1 MYYYMRMVST
11 TSIILFVVF
20 AIIMVAV
27 IVFLAVFWYKMIL
40 QFKQELYA
48 SSSLK
53 NLNVPDSIYKRMAD
67 DSEVTEQYEYMRRK
81 LVG

>member
-1 MYYYMRMVST
+1 MVAG
-11 TSIILFVVF
+11 IIL
-20 AIIMVAV
+20 
-27 IVFLAVFWYKMIL
+27 LAVFWYRKIL
-40 QFKQELYA
+40 QFKQKLIA

-67 DSEVTEQYEYMRRK
+67 DSEVTEQYEYMRKK

>member
-40 QFKQELYA
+40 QFKQKLYA

>member
-1 MYYYMRMVST
+1 MYYYVKMVST
-11 TSIILFVVF
+11 IAIILSIVF
-20 AIIMVAV
+20 AIIVVAV

-40 QFKQELYA
+40 QFKQKLYS

-53 NLNVPDSIYKRMAD
+53 NLNEPDSIYKRMAD
-67 DSEVTEQYEYMRRK
+67 DSEVTEQYEYMRKK